1 LRCAEGSRH
10 GRHDDVPLGR
20 IGERPYW
27 VLYLSLVLR
36 AGHQVG
42 AAVFLAAWL
51 FDALPGPPLPW
62 LLLVMASGI
71 ALFLTEWLRHRQLY
85 RELAGLVSIL
95 KVLLL
100 GAAVHGWLPGR
111 ATVLLVFVAA
121 SLAAHAPKH
130 VRHRLLL

>member
-1 LRCAEGSRH
+1 MRRAEGSRH